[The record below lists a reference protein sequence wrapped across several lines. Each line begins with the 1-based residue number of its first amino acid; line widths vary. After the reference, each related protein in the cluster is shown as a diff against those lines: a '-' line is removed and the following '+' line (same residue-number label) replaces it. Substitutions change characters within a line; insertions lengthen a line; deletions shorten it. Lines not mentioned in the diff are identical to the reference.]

1 MMWITLIMLVMLKY
15 YTNVVTRQWWPIA
28 NVATPALLNL
38 NVPTMYV
45 QEDEEWKWDG
55 WWGWSSMWAF
65 CPFYPLAPGK
75 WGEMIPLFHPFSCPI
90 TRRKKNIR
98 NRAEGRRGH
107 LHHFQDWK
115 KPNCNRGLGFWMDLL
130 WYFYKFD
137 PSLVKSS
144 HGLSTNFAI
153 FTKLYGLEISEKWG
167 LCTISRQTPQACW

>member
-1 MMWITLIMLVMLKY
+1 MLLHGNGDQLQMWPPPY
-15 YTNVVTRQWWPIA
+15 F
-28 NVATPALLNL
+28 TPALLNL

-115 KPNCNRGLGFWMDLL
+115 KPNCQLCNRGLGFKWIYNDTNTSPNLLLLNIPTVYRPILQFSPNCMDL
-130 WYFYKFD
+130 K
-137 PSLVKSS
+137 LVKSEDC
-144 HGLSTNFAI
+144 A
-153 FTKLYGLEISEKWG
+153 
-167 LCTISRQTPQACW
+167 Q